1 MPFSHLNLPPACV
14 AELLARYG
22 EAHRAYH
29 NAAHVA
35 AVLATAETVRGLASD
50 FAAVEMAI
58 CFHDVIYDPR
68 AKDNEAQSAAVAR
81 RWLAQMGWEEGRMAA
96 VESLIMATQHHQPQ
110 TADAQIVVDTDL
122 AILGRSQPPMMS
134 TRKVSAVNTVGWR
147 RKLTATAVPKCCNS
161 SWHGRTSTTL
171 PPCGRNTKRPREPIW
186 SERLGNWE
194 KREKREKRRDS
205 PSSFVICPLL
215 ICSSAPPLLP
225 PPLPCP
231 PAPPPPRNHPPHHGV

>member
-35 AVLATAETVRGLASD
+35 AVLATAETVRGLATD

-110 TADAQIVVDTDL
+110 TADAQIVVDADL
-122 AILGRSQPPMMS
+122 AILGAEPAAYDVYAQ
-134 TRKVSAVNTVGWR
+134 AIR
-147 RKLTATAVPKCCNS
+147 REY
-161 SWHGRTSTTL
+161 SWVAEADYRHGRAQVLQQFLARPHIYHTAPLQAQYETAARANL
-171 PPCGRNTKRPREPIW
+171 EREIGELGKKRE
-186 SERLGNWE
+186 ERKE
-194 KREKREKRRDS
+194 KR
-205 PSSFVICPLL
+205 
-215 ICSSAPPLLP
+215 
-225 PPLPCP
+225 
-231 PAPPPPRNHPPHHGV
+231 

>member
-35 AVLATAETVRGLASD
+35 AMLATAETVRGLASD

-81 RWLAQMGWEEGRMAA
+81 RWLTQMGWEEGRMAA

-110 TADAQIVVDTDL
+110 TADAQIVVDADL
-122 AILGRSQPPMMS
+122 AILGAEPAAYDVYAQ
-134 TRKVSAVNTVGWR
+134 AIR
-147 RKLTATAVPKCCNS
+147 REY
-161 SWHGRTSTTL
+161 SWVAEEAYRHGRAQVLQQFLARPYIYHTAPLRAQYETAARANL
-171 PPCGRNTKRPREPIW
+171 EREIGELGKKRE
-186 SERLGNWE
+186 ERKE
-194 KREKREKRRDS
+194 KR
-205 PSSFVICPLL
+205 
-215 ICSSAPPLLP
+215 
-225 PPLPCP
+225 
-231 PAPPPPRNHPPHHGV
+231 